1 MSVMCVVN
9 RRTWFTDRL
18 DLYVKTAFARLQLN
32 PIDKWKDVVPRRCP
46 VRVLVR
52 AFPVY
57 RVTDLRSALING
69 PGISLWRTLAGRN
82 RASAVAAK

>member
-1 MSVMCVVN
+1 MRVVN
-9 RRTWFTDRL
+9 PRPRFTDRL
-18 DLYVKTAFARLQLN
+18 DLHVKTAFARLQLN
-32 PIDKWKDVVPRRCP
+32 PIDKWKDVVPRRCA

-69 PGISLWRTLAGRN
+69 PGISLWRILAGRN